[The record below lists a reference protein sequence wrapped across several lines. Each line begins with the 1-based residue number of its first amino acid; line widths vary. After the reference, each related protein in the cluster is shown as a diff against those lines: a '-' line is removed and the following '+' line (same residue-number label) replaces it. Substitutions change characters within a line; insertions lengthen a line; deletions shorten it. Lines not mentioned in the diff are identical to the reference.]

1 MQGLLGTGQ
10 AQVAPITLS
19 YAGHSEESLDPR
31 VSIAEQLGNLW
42 VVKDLGEVLIGIGST
57 LQDEVSP
64 WL

>member
-31 VSIAEQLGNLW
+31 VSIAEQLGNLEECEIEA
-42 VVKDLGEVLIGIGST
+42 D
-57 LQDEVSP
+57 
-64 WL
+64 